1 MRSGVCGV
9 CESKSAPV
17 PAGDDDGGGDVMAMT
32 RFAITACAL
41 AALSSTGLGLGNEQ
55 QGMHHDHL
63 VSEALDVLQAGAE
76 DKHVFGKVVEDLGD
90 LVEIDDESYT
100 GKLMLAI
107 IDGVGKEGGVLT
119 TTSEGEGG
127 GEGEGEVSVETTK
140 EELFEQFEEA
150 VMESTEPPPSP
161 ELGRADPFLAA
172 EEEEEPVVVTVAND
186 GEEEEDAP
194 PDPLLPLFED
204 PGPKPAPSPAP
215 SPRERLE
222 AKRTNEAAKI
232 EAWLMKLSDAGHAEL
247 ASELSSELGK
257 TYEISLADPPDEVRP
272 FGGGAAPPTPPPVSA
287 VDNEHGRVFA
297 SIIDL
302 ATDPPPGADFGARVS
317 NESLEIREA
326 AESVRKEI
334 INLDLSELLARNVHA
349 IASDG
354 TGEPVSV
361 AEVEWSSLVSRLSL
375 SLGFET
381 TEGDI
386 ASIFQDADTNA
397 DGLVPEEELLQQ
409 IWSQAWDNG

>member
-1 MRSGVCGV
+1 
-9 CESKSAPV
+9 
-17 PAGDDDGGGDVMAMT
+17 MT

-76 DKHVFGKVVEDLGD
+76 DKNVFGKIVEDLGN

-107 IDGVGKEGGVLT
+107 IDGVGREGGVLT

-127 GEGEGEVSVETTK
+127 GEGEGEVSVETVETTK

-172 EEEEEPVVVTVAND
+172 EEEEPMVVTVADD
-186 GEEEEDAP
+186 GEEEEEAP

-204 PGPKPAPSPAP
+204 PGPKPALSPAP

-222 AKRTNEAAKI
+222 AKHADEAAKI

-247 ASELSSELGK
+247 ASELGK

-287 VDNEHGRVFA
+287 IDNEHGRVFA

-317 NESLEIREA
+317 NESLEIREP

-381 TEGDI
+381 TEGGI

-397 DGLVPEEELLQQ
+397 DGLVTEEELLQQ